1 MSKLHLILQI
11 MNQIVRQ
18 RKKLDWIEKVIG
30 LIKDELGAKIMTK
43 FVGLKAKTD
52 SYLLDRG
59 SEDKK
64 SKKPQKVCYQKNT

>member
-1 MSKLHLILQI
+1 
-11 MNQIVRQ
+11 
-18 RKKLDWIEKVIG
+18 
-30 LIKDELGAKIMTK
+30 MTK

-64 SKKPQKVCYQKNT
+64 SKKPKKVCYQKNT